1 MTASASPRHFASDN
15 NAGICPEV
23 FAALAEANQAHAPGY
38 GDDPWTRRA
47 QALFQDTFETDCEAF
62 FVFNGT
68 ASNCLALWSLCE
80 SFHGII
86 CHRHSHVQ
94 TDECG
99 APGFFLHG
107 ATLLPADAPLG
118 KLTPEAVRNAFQQ
131 RHDFHAPQPRA
142 LSLTQATELGAVYS
156 LEELGALREIAREL
170 GLYVHMDGARFANA
184 AASLGAAPA
193 DLTHR
198 AGVDVLSLG
207 GTKDGAAFGEA
218 VVFFNKDRADN
229 FRRRAK
235 QSGQLASKM
244 RFLSAQW
251 VGLLE
256 GGAWLR
262 HGARAN
268 EVADYL
274 AQRLAS
280 LPEVKLAY
288 PRQANAV
295 FAALPPGVAAAVSD
309 RGWRFYD
316 DVGPDGAARL
326 MCSWDSTE
334 ADVDAFVAD
343 LRQAISATKE
353 AQP

>member
-1 MTASASPRHFASDN
+1 MTATAAPRHFASDN

-47 QALFQDTFETDCEAF
+47 QELFRDTFETDCEVF

-118 KLTPEAVRNAFQQ
+118 KLTPAAVRGAFQQ

-142 LSLTQATELGAVYS
+142 LSLTQSTELGAVYS
-156 LEELGALREIAREL
+156 LEELGALRDAAREL
-170 GLYVHMDGARFANA
+170 GLYLHMDGARFANA

-262 HGARAN
+262 HAARAN
-268 EVADYL
+268 EVAHYL
-274 AQRLAS
+274 AQRLET
-280 LPEVKLAY
+280 LPGVTLAY

-295 FAALPPGVAAAVSD
+295 FAALPPGAAAAVSD

-343 LRQAISATKE
+343 LRHALAEGKE
-353 AQP
+353 AQS